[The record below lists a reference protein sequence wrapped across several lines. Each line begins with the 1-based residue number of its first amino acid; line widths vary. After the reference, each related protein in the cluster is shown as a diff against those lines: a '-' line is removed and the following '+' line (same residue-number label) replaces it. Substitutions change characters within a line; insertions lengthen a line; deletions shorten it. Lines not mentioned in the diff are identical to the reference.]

1 MQKYLPQ
8 IDSLRALA
16 IITVLINHIDKDF
29 LPNGYLGVDVFF
41 LISGY
46 VITNSIASKNF
57 TNFFDFIKSFYK
69 KRVRRL
75 LPASLIYIFFIS
87 ILTLLFVPRPTDS
100 LITGA
105 FSLVGLSNIFLY
117 FNSTDY
123 FADSTLLNPFTQTWS
138 LSLEEQFYFVFPFL
152 AWFSNFAKGKKNGDK
167 NMFFWLITISSFS
180 LILFIFFQFYRPMA
194 GYFLLP
200 ARFWELSAGSILFL
214 IQKRYKKNIENLSG
228 SEKVNKN
235 IISYISLVFLFFIL
249 FSRFDQFVF
258 TSISVIIST
267 SVFIYN
273 FEEYNP
279 MFIFLTSRPILYLG
293 LISYSL
299 YLWHWGIIS
308 LGRWTFGI
316 YKTTIPIYFF
326 MIFAVSIISYE
337 FIEKKFRYSIF
348 NFSII
353 KLLISIN
360 ILITFILT
368 IVIKTPIP
376 ETVRKF
382 GIGISGWKFKPTDLG
397 DPDNINKWCYEKASL
412 PIETFYSCP
421 TFKISGGETDSI
433 IYALG
438 DSHMT
443 NHIPSIINSLSE
455 SRKKPKELIQVKG
468 SPFKSD
474 EENKYWFSIL
484 DFMKNNLRNKDI
496 VLFATQI
503 TDLKEN
509 KSISSKNSLFKIN
522 ELKNELKKLSKIV
535 EENNSKLI
543 LINDLP
549 RPCLKIYPHEID
561 NRINYNIEV
570 LKNGKLDACKYD
582 MNDSKEFLKPMTTI
596 FEDIKLLSNTNFL
609 IDFHDVLCPE
619 QECTAEIN
627 NDALYFDLSPHFRE
641 NHPYILSKKWKEL
654 FMKNNI
660 FY

>member
-16 IITVLINHIDKDF
+16 IITVLINHFDKDF

-46 VITNSIASKNF
+46 VITKSIASKNF
-57 TNFFDFIKSFYK
+57 TNFFDFIKSFYQ
-69 KRVRRL
+69 KRVKRL
-75 LPASLIYIFFIS
+75 LPASLIYIFFMS

-100 LITGA
+100 LVTGA

-117 FNSTDY
+117 FNATDY

-152 AWFSNFAKGKKNGDK
+152 AWFSNFANGKKNGVK
-167 NMFFWLITISSFS
+167 NMFFWQITISSFS
-180 LILFIFFQFYRPMA
+180 LILFIFFQFYKPMA

-200 ARFWELSAGSILFL
+200 ARFWELSAGSILFFL
-214 IQKRYKKNIENLSG
+214 QNRYKKNIENLSRI
-228 SEKVNKN
+228 EKGNKN
-235 IISYISLVFLFFIL
+235 IISYISLLFIFFIL
-249 FSRFDQFVF
+249 FSTVDQFIF
-258 TSISVIIST
+258 TSISLIIST
-267 SVFIYN
+267 SIFIYN

-279 MFIFLTSRPILYLG
+279 MFIFLTARPILYLG

-316 YKTTIPIYFF
+316 YKTTIPIYFLI
-326 MIFAVSIISYE
+326 IFTVSIISYE

-348 NFSII
+348 NFSIV

-360 ILITFILT
+360 ILITFILS
-368 IVIKTPIP
+368 ILIKTPIP
-376 ETVRKF
+376 ETVRNF
-382 GIGISGWKFKPTDLG
+382 GIVISGWKFKPTDLG
-397 DPDNINKWCYEKASL
+397 DPDNINKWCYEKASI

-421 TFKISGGETDSI
+421 FFKISGGTTNSI

-443 NHIPSIINSLSE
+443 NHIPSIINSLSK

-468 SPFKSD
+468 SPFRSD

-496 VLFATQI
+496 ILFATQI

-509 KSISSKNSLFKIN
+509 KSVSSKNSLLKIN
-522 ELKNELKKLSKIV
+522 ELRNELKKLSKIV
-535 EENNSKLI
+535 EKKNSKLI

-549 RPCLKIYPHEID
+549 RPCIKIYPHEID
-561 NRINYNIEV
+561 DRINYNIEV

-582 MNDSKEFLKPMTTI
+582 INHSKEFLKPMTTI
-596 FEDIKLLSNTNFL
+596 FEEIILLSNTNFL
-609 IDFHDVLCPE
+609 IDFHDVLCPK

-641 NHPYILSKKWKEL
+641 NHPYILSEKWKEL